1 MIFVQQLGKVDDM
14 TPEAAVKAMERH
26 IRYIQEQLEYTLSNL
41 DSSNIKEIDT
51 GSTNIGSSDGT
62 VNISSDKISLS
73 GKNREAFNAGYDSFT
88 KKFIFEVKGKNGD
101 QCIYL
106 TSDGQLQITKNANL
120 SIDSGTWD

>member
-41 DSSNIKEIDT
+41 DSSNIREIDP
-51 GSTNIGSSDGT
+51 GSTNIGSSDGS
-62 VNISSDKISLS
+62 VNISSDKISLA
-73 GKNREAFNAGYDSFT
+73 GKNGEVFNAGYDTFT
-88 KKFIFEVKGKNGD
+88 KRFIFEVKGKSGT